1 MRSATEYM
9 EKAAEFE
16 RMAGATRD
24 PILQARF
31 SNIAGSYRLLASE
44 QEWLI
49 EIDAENKSPAW
60 LSLRKGMSKSQ
71 TLR

>member
-1 MRSATEYM
+1 VPSATEYK

-16 RMAGATRD
+16 RMARATRD

-44 QEWLI
+44 REWLI
-49 EIDAENKSPAW
+49 EIDAENKHAAW
-60 LSLRKGMSKSQ
+60 LSRRVGMSRSQ
-71 TLR
+71 PL